1 MRKTGGDKRR
11 RVEMR
16 IIDCLCK
23 QFFLIANHILNM
35 TADGITRK
43 KQLPSLSGSCFFLIF
58 TQKYTH
64 TLQPSAKVCC
74 IIKERNKMITNTT
87 EIIHSVEILIAL
99 AGFAIL
105 IFGIVHSTDRIDVF
119 DRTKGKFLIAV
130 GILFLIIGI
139 VGYIV
144 TTIIR

>member
-11 RVEMR
+11 RVKMR

-35 TADGITRK
+35 TADGITKK

-64 TLQPSAKVCC
+64 TLQPSAKVCF
-74 IIKERNKMITNTT
+74 IIKGRNKMITNTT
-87 EIIHSVEILIAL
+87 DIIHSVEILIAL

-105 IFGIVHSTDRIDVF
+105 IFGIVHSTDRIDVL
-119 DRTKGKFLIAV
+119 DRTKRKFFIAV

-144 TTIIR
+144 TTMM

>member
-35 TADGITRK
+35 TADGITKK

-64 TLQPSAKVCC
+64 TLQPSAKVCF

-87 EIIHSVEILIAL
+87 DIIHSVEILIAL

-105 IFGIVHSTDRIDVF
+105 IFGIVHSTDRIDVL

-144 TTIIR
+144 TTMM